1 MLATLIDTFP
11 SGLNAK
17 RKIKTL
23 QQRQPSDYHI
33 IELESCYVRYR
44 MAGSGKH
51 TLVLAT
57 DPPVSLECYD
67 ELIGILAKDYRVIVF
82 ELPGFGY
89 SIPKVG
95 FDFCFES
102 GMDAILQLLQHWNC
116 GPYVLSFPCASAYF
130 SIALAERFPQWVS
143 HLALIQAPNW
153 QQEQHW
159 KHRLDPKS
167 ILNTPI
173 VGQLF
178 LRLGKRKVAR
188 QWMDY
193 ASNTPPFTQHTQPL
207 IDTQLHQGGCY
218 CLASVMQKSLTPES
232 PALGE
237 FKQPAIMVYGQQDPS
252 HKKTDF
258 ETIRDYNK
266 RIETCAIEAAGHFP
280 ELETPL
286 LFKRYLDKLIY
297 ASH

>member
-17 RKIKTL
+17 RKIKAL
-23 QQRQPSDYHI
+23 QQRLPGDYHTV
-33 IELESCYVRYR
+33 ELDTCYIRYR

-57 DPPVSLECYD
+57 DPPISLECYD

-89 SIPKVG
+89 SLPKIG
-95 FDFCFES
+95 FDFRFDNTIE
-102 GMDAILQLLQHWNC
+102 ILIQLLKHWNC
-116 GPYVLSFPCASAYF
+116 GPYVLSFPCAAAYF

-153 QQEQHW
+153 QQEQLW

-173 VGQLF
+173 MGQVF
-178 LRLGKRKVAR
+178 LKLGKRKVAR
-188 QWMDY
+188 QWVEY
-193 ASNTPPFTQHTQPL
+193 ASNTPPFTQHSQAL
-207 IDTQLHQGGCY
+207 IDKQLHHGGCY
-218 CLASVMQKSLTPES
+218 CLASAMQKSLTPES
-232 PALGE
+232 PALSG
-237 FKQPAIMVYGQQDPS
+237 FTQPAIMVYGQQDSS

-258 ETIRDYNK
+258 ETIRDYNPS
-266 RIETCAIEAAGHFP
+266 IETCAIDKAGHFP
-280 ELETPL
+280 ELETPQ
-286 LFKRYLDKLIY
+286 LFKNYLDKLIY
-297 ASH
+297 ASN